1 MDLDRFNRYEAS
13 LRGLPRTAPQET
25 ESERLYFEYEK
36 MLDQKTE
43 ELEEKFKGSDEHIG
57 AIWSSISVAPHN
69 NLYPDDPFSMRRR
82 YIDFMEY
89 LLSRESPNTL

>member
-13 LRGLPRTAPQET
+13 LRGLPRTAAQET
-25 ESERLYFEYEK
+25 ESERLYFQYEQ

-43 ELEEKFKGSDEHIG
+43 DLEARFKGSDDDIQ
-57 AIWSSISVAPHN
+57 AIWSSISDAPHN